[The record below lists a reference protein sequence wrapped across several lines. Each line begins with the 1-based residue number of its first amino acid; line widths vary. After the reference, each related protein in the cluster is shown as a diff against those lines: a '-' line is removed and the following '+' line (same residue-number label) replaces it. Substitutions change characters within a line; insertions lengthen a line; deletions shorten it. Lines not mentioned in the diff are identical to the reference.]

1 MIVEYNEIY
10 EKEVK
15 ELLEELQNYIVSIDK
30 ENYNTLT
37 KNYKEEYFKKTMEE
51 INKYEG
57 KMFLLKRNQK
67 IVGLITGLINNE
79 EIDTYDFKCPKR
91 GRITELIV
99 SEEERNTGA
108 GTLLLKSMEQYLKNL
123 GCEDILIGVF
133 GYNKDAIEFYKKN
146 NYHTRYIEMTKKEL
160 E

>member
-1 MIVEYNEIY
+1 MIIEYNEAF

-15 ELLEELQNYIVSIDK
+15 DLLQELQEYIVSIDK
-30 ENYNTLT
+30 EGYNILT
-37 KNYKEEYFKKTMEE
+37 KNYKDEYFKKTFEE
-51 INKYEG
+51 IKKYEG

-67 IVGLITGLINNE
+67 IAGLIVGLINNE

-91 GRITELIV
+91 GRISELIV
-99 SEEERNTGA
+99 AQSERNTGA

-123 GCEDILIGVF
+123 GCKDILIGVF
-133 GYNKDAIEFYKKN
+133 AYNNDAIDFYKKN
-146 NYHTRYIEMTKKEL
+146 NYHTRYIEMIKEM

>member
-1 MIVEYNEIY
+1 MIVEYNEVY

-15 ELLEELQNYIVSIDK
+15 NLLEELQNYLVNIDI
-30 ENYNTLT
+30 EGYNVLT
-37 KNYKEEYFKKTMEE
+37 KKYKDEYFNKTMEE

-67 IVGLITGLINNE
+67 IIGLIVGLINNE

-99 SEEERNTGA
+99 SETERNTGA
-108 GTLLLKSMEQYLKNL
+108 GTLLLKSMEQYLKNI
-123 GCEDILIGVF
+123 GCKDILIGVF
-133 GYNKDAIEFYKKN
+133 AYNKDAVNFYKKN
-146 NYHTRYIEMTKKEL
+146 NYHARYVEMIKN
-160 E
+160 